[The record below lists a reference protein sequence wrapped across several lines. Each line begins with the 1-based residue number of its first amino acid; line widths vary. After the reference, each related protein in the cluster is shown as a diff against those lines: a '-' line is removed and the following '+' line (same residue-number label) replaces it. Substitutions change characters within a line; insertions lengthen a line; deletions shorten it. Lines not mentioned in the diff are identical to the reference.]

1 MYNIHVFIITGKCS
15 SVQFLTEESIKEL
28 IEECKEGNSYS
39 KLIRLV
45 GSTFNNPESLSVSFL
60 KQKKETNQKQKQED
74 AKSKYDEDKD
84 VDEKEEFID
93 IQSKHKLNQ
102 TAIERLN
109 LSEDDVSVDI
119 ESVRR
124 AFGMLM
130 SIPDLPFIPAL
141 INALTY
147 LAKGILIDLKFNSLI
162 LKQNPQLLNVF
173 VIVMELPCLSSPEFI
188 ENAYPDFC
196 KAVSKLPLQGQC
208 KLAKVW
214 SKFGHNWL
222 LEKVHSLHQLI
233 TVKIVNNE
241 GRWGRSYHIN
251 DDDGIAGAAKMM
263 KILYYASIYGGER
276 DSEQIIAE
284 EKAVNEVDENLQD
297 MLQLQGAVGHSEPKE
312 SRLQKDD
319 PFAQQMNV
327 HSVDCRNP
335 LVPYEEFINELLNEY
350 LDVETDYKYK
360 DDTED
365 NKISFMNHS
374 YILTTSSKFTLMY
387 FDNRIRMLNERR
399 TSIIQ
404 TFVHGLPP
412 IPFLRL
418 QVRRD
423 HLIDDALV
431 AVGIESN

>member
-1 MYNIHVFIITGKCS
+1 MSSLFSAKTG
-15 SVQFLTEESIKEL
+15 SVQYLTEESIKGL
-28 IEECKEGNSYS
+28 IEECKGNNCYS
-39 KLIRLV
+39 KLIRLI

-60 KQKKETNQKQKQED
+60 KQSTETNQTKHSD
-74 AKSKYDEDKD
+74 DTKSKKFDEDKD

-109 LSEDDVSVDI
+109 LSEDEVSVDI
-119 ESVRR
+119 KSVRR
-124 AFGMLM
+124 AFDMLM
-130 SIPDLPFIPAL
+130 DIPELPFIPAL

-147 LAKGILIDLKFNSLI
+147 LAKGIQIDFKFSPLI

-196 KAVSKLPLQGQC
+196 KAVSKLPLHGQC

-214 SKFGHNWL
+214 SKFGQDWL
-222 LEKVHSLHQLI
+222 LEKVRSLHQLI

-251 DDDGIAGAAKMM
+251 DDDGIAGATKMM
-263 KILYYASIYGGER
+263 KILYYASIYGGDR
-276 DSEQIIAE
+276 DSEQTISE

-312 SRLQKDD
+312 SRHQKDD

-327 HSVDCRNP
+327 YCVDCRNP
-335 LVPYEEFINELLNEY
+335 LVPYDEFINELLNEY

-387 FDNRIRMLNERR
+387 FDNRVRMFNERR
-399 TSIIQ
+399 TSILQ

-431 AVGIESN
+431 AVSISLHC